1 MMSKSSYLFDQ
12 GDHTMSH
19 IMFYTADDGT
29 AWGANLANSP
39 IMGVSYWSAS
49 PDAYPQLK
57 SFPRIFVSLIAAD
70 KWSDG
75 TPAMHM

>member
-1 MMSKSSYLFDQ
+1 
-12 GDHTMSH
+12 
-19 IMFYTADDGT
+19 MFYTADDGT